1 MKESDYVSDKEMIMN
16 VIDSYANLQRIKA
29 AEDSEKEIDY
39 QLRLLKAKL
48 ESIGINTSDIDLK

>member
-1 MKESDYVSDKEMIMN
+1 MKESDYVSGKEMIMN

-39 QLRLLKAKL
+39 QLRLLRAKL
-48 ESIGINTSDIDLK
+48 ESISIKTSDIDLQ